1 MSLRS
6 FFEDKLKN
14 CPSRVMFQFKRD
26 GEVCRRTFAEAGTR
40 AAQIA
45 QLTAS
50 IGITARTEPV
60 SIIQENGP
68 VWCET
73 YVAHAC
79 TAVPVVP
86 VDPKL
91 RPEEVEYI
99 LGDAGVAAIYTD
111 FKHVPLLTKILPA
124 LPKVKAVVLIDGA
137 SHESPSEIDGRPC
150 YDLESK
156 MSELAAAA
164 AAAES
169 VFATT
174 SVSDDD
180 IASIIYTSGT
190 TGHPKGAIIT
200 HGNFCADIEGSV
212 QLIPSVC
219 RDDKF
224 FVVLP
229 LFHAFS
235 FTANLVVSLCFGCE
249 LQFATSLRTIIDD
262 MKTFH
267 PTVMMAVPLMVEKFY
282 QKIQDGIN
290 SSKMAK
296 FLCAVGLRCFVVH
309 GVRKNFGG
317 NLRMLIVGGAPCS
330 AKLLKAMRSFKM
342 PVIEGY
348 GLTEASP
355 IVSITQID
363 NVRPGT
369 IGVPLPNVEIRLADK
384 NDQGVGELQVRG
396 PIVMRGY
403 LNRPEASAE
412 AFDGD
417 WLCTGDL
424 ASQDADGF
432 LTICGRKKSLIV
444 NREGKNIYP
453 EEVEICIG
461 RDRHVHDICVL
472 GYTDSKDEVGE
483 KVGAIV
489 VPDLDVYK
497 KADGSLP
504 PWEEIEADIRK
515 IVQGQCKLFLAEYKH
530 PRKLL
535 VFKTPL
541 ERTSTQKIRR
551 FKYKDALN
559 EV

>member
-6 FFEDKLKN
+6 LFEDKLKQY
-14 CPSRVMFQFKRD
+14 PDRLMFHFKRD
-26 GEVCRRTFAEAGTR
+26 GEVCSRTFAEAGTR

-45 QLTAS
+45 QLTS
-50 IGITARTEPV
+50 LIGIAPRTAPV

-73 YVAHAC
+73 YIAHAC

-99 LGDAGVAAIYTD
+99 LNDAGVEAVYTD
-111 FKHVPLLTKILPA
+111 FKHVSLFAEILPS
-124 LPKVKAVVLIDGA
+124 LPKIKAVILVDGA
-137 SHESPSEIDGRPC
+137 AHNSPSDIAGVPC

-156 MSELAAAA
+156 MAELAEKAASPDSA
-164 AAAES
+164 
-169 VFATT
+169 FATT
-174 SVSDDD
+174 EVADDN

-190 TGHPKGAIIT
+190 TGHPKGAILT
-200 HGNFCADIEGSV
+200 HGNFCADLEGA
-212 QLIPSVC
+212 LLLMPSVNIE
-219 RDDKF
+219 DKF

-229 LFHAFS
+229 LFHAFA
-235 FTANLVVSLCFGCE
+235 FTANLAVSLRLGCE
-249 LQFATSLRTIIDD
+249 LQFASSLRTIVDD

-290 SSKMAK
+290 GNKIAR
-296 FLCAVGLRCFVVH
+296 FLCAIGLRCVLVP
-309 GVRKNFGG
+309 RIRENFGG
-317 NLRMLIVGGAPCS
+317 KLRMLIVGGAPCS

-369 IGVPLPNVEIRLADK
+369 IGFPLPNIEVRLAGK
-384 NDQGVGELQVRG
+384 NSQGVGELQVRG

-403 LNRPEASAE
+403 LNRPDATAE

-424 ASQDADGF
+424 ASQDKDGF
-432 LTICGRKKSLIV
+432 LRICGRKKALIV

-453 EEVEICIG
+453 EEVETCIG
-461 RDRHVHDICVL
+461 RDRRILDICVI

-483 KVGAIV
+483 KVGAVV

-497 KADGSLP
+497 KQDGTLP
-504 PWEEIEADIRK
+504 AWEEIEADIRK
-515 IVQGQCKLFLAEYKH
+515 IVHKQCSQFLAEYKH
-530 PRKLL
+530 PRKLAIY
-535 VFKTPL
+535 KTPL
-541 ERTSTQKIRR
+541 ERTSTHKIRR
-551 FKYKDALN
+551 FKYKNALN
-559 EV
+559 EG

>member
-6 FFEDKLKN
+6 YFEDKLNKS
-14 CPSRVMFQFKRD
+14 PDRLMFKFKRD
-26 GEVCRRTFAEAGTR
+26 GEVCHRTFSEAGVR

-45 QLTAS
+45 QLTSS
-50 IGITARTEPV
+50 IGIAPRTSPI

-73 YVAHAC
+73 YIAHAC

-111 FKHVPLLTKILPA
+111 FKHVALLTKILPA

-137 SHESPSEIDGRPC
+137 KHEAPAEIDGRPC
-150 YDLESK
+150 FDLESK
-156 MSELAAAA
+156 MLEFSSVAASPQ
-164 AAAES
+164 S
-169 VFATT
+169 VFSSIKVT
-174 SVSDDD
+174 DDD
-180 IASIIYTSGT
+180 IASVIYTSGT

-200 HGNFCADIEGSV
+200 HGNFCSDLEGSL
-212 QLIPSVC
+212 QLFPSVSA
-219 RDDKF
+219 DDKF

-235 FTANLVVSLCFGCE
+235 FTANLVVCLGCGCE

-267 PTVMMAVPLMVEKFY
+267 PTAMMAVPLMVEKFY

-317 NLRMLIVGGAPCS
+317 KLRMLIVGGAPCS

-369 IGVPLPNVEIRLADK
+369 IGVPLPTIEIRLAGK
-384 NDQGVGELQVRG
+384 NEQGVGELQIRG

-403 LNRPEASAE
+403 LNRPDATAE

-453 EEVEICIG
+453 EEVEISIG
-461 RDRHVHDICVL
+461 RDRHIHDVCVI

-497 KADGSLP
+497 NPDGSLP
-504 PWEEIEADIRK
+504 PWEEIEADVRK
-515 IVQGQCKLFLAEYKH
+515 IVQKQCALFLAEYKH
-530 PRKLL
+530 PRKL
-535 VFKTPL
+535 VVYKTPL